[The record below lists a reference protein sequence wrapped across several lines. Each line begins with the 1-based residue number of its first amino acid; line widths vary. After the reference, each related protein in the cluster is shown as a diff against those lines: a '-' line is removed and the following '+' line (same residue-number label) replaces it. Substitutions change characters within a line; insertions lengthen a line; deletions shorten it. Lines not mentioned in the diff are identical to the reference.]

1 MPSPATPPND
11 VDHGEREH
19 VLQGQRLLECWDGA
33 HAADHATRWLGQHV
47 RIAPGT
53 VVVEAG
59 CGTGVLAM
67 LAARLGARV
76 VHATDVDARALE
88 LLETALVRNGIANVT
103 PRVGSLLEPVPAG
116 TPLDVVV
123 AVLPQKPSPS
133 AFDVRYAGGAD
144 GTDLLRALIEQA
156 AARLR
161 PGGALWLFHH
171 TLAAPARVEAAL
183 GGAFRWRA
191 VAERWR
197 CVAAAAFDALAPGML
212 ARVRE
217 GARAGTICAWERGPW
232 LVWRSRVLEA
242 IRR

>member
-1 MPSPATPPND
+1 MTSAES
-11 VDHGEREH
+11 VERTV
-19 VLQGQRLLECWDGA
+19 VLQGVPVVECSDA
-33 HAADHATRWLGQHV
+33 THAADHATRFLARHV
-47 RIAPGT
+47 RIVPGT
-53 VVVEAG
+53 TVVEAG

-67 LAARLGARV
+67 LAARLGARA
-76 VHATDVDARALE
+76 VHATDVDSRALE
-88 LLETALVRNGIANVT
+88 LLQAALARNGITNVT
-103 PRVGSLLEPVPAG
+103 PRAGSLLEPVPAG
-116 TPLDVVV
+116 TRLDAVV
-123 AVLPQKPSPS
+123 AVLPQKPAPS

-171 TLAAPARVEAAL
+171 TLAAPARIEAAL
-183 GGAFRWRA
+183 GRAFAWRA

-197 CVAAAAFDALAPGML
+197 CVAAAAYDALAPGML

-217 GARAGTICAWERGPW
+217 LARAGTVCAWERGPW

-242 IRR
+242 RRR